1 MIRDHARF
9 AAYIAISYI
18 LFIFSGILL
27 HFINTHDF
35 YTLKFSLNLPST
47 WIAAFVSV
55 VISWGLW
62 HRKSWGWWLG
72 LSAVSAHLITTVV
85 WLTQNFSFNNFPS
98 FGVLLAVIIQIVF
111 LAILIF
117 PSTRASCTN

>member
-1 MIRDHARF
+1 MIQDHARF

-55 VISWGLW
+55 SGLAT
-62 HRKSWGWWLG
+62 LG
-72 LSAVSAHLITTVV
+72 LVSGKH
-85 WLTQNFSFNNFPS
+85 SY
-98 FGVLLAVIIQIVF
+98 
-111 LAILIF
+111 
-117 PSTRASCTN
+117 